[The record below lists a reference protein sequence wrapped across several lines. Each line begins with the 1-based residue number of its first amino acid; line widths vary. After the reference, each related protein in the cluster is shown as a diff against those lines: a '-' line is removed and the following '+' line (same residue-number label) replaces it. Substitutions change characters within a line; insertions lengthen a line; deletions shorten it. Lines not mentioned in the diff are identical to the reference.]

1 MLNLERLRTLH
12 AVSTTGSVR
21 GAAEALHVTTSA
33 VSQQLSRLEREV
45 GQRLLERQGRGIRL
59 TDVGDLL
66 AEHAARLLQ
75 QVELV
80 ETDLADHRGAVTG
93 TLSVAAFAT
102 AARGLL
108 PPVLHAL
115 RQRYPA
121 LSVRLLE
128 LEPVESIAQLRHA
141 DIDIAVVQDWPEQ
154 PLAVPEGISCAPVLE
169 DVLDVALPVH
179 HPLAGRAATSFEEL
193 RDEDWVG
200 WPSAE
205 ICHGWLE
212 NTLRRNGIERRIVH
226 TASEHSTQLALVAA
240 GLGAAIIPRLGRGT
254 TPAGVRFVP
263 LLPEPR
269 RRVFALWRNSSTNRP
284 ACRAALRAL
293 HDAAQPGVGDRQQPP
308 GQSSWGGIEEE

>member
-66 AEHAARLLQ
+66 AEHAGRLLR

-80 ETDLADHRGAVTG
+80 ETDLADHRGAVAG
-93 TLSVAAFAT
+93 ALSVAAFAT

-108 PPVLHAL
+108 PPMLQSL
-115 RQRYPA
+115 RHRHPD
-121 LSVRLLE
+121 LSARLVE
-128 LEPVESIAQLRHA
+128 LEPHESIAQLRHA
-141 DIDIAVVQDWPEQ
+141 DVDIAVVQDWPEE
-154 PLAVPEGISCAPVLE
+154 PLTIPDGISSAPLLE
-169 DVLDVALPVH
+169 DVLDVALPAR
-179 HPLAGRAATSFEEL
+179 HPLADRSEVTLDAL
-193 RDEDWVG
+193 RDEDWVA
-200 WPSAE
+200 WPSDE

-212 NTLRRNGIERRIVH
+212 NTLRRNGIERRIRH

-240 GLGAAIIPRLGRGT
+240 GLGAALLPRLGRG
-254 TPAGVRFVP
+254 PAPEGVRFVP
-263 LLPEPR
+263 LLPAPR
-269 RRVFALWRNSSTNRP
+269 RRVFALWRDSSTNRP

-293 HDAAQPGVGDRQQPP
+293 QEAARQCDAA
-308 GQSSWGGIEEE
+308 SS